1 MKRLLP
7 VLLVGLIMGA
17 DDKKELDQLKG
28 TWTITAFEV
37 GGEGPP
43 EMKGTFTFDGQKL
56 RVKLNEMDHEAT
68 FKIDPGKKPKEID
81 VTPGDGPE
89 AGKVLP
95 GIYSIS
101 KDELKI
107 SLSHEGKERPKSLEG
122 KPEEGNFIMTL
133 KRDK

>member
-28 TWTITAFEV
+28 TWTITACEF
-37 GGEGPP
+37 GGDGPP
-43 EMKGTFTFDGQKL
+43 EMKGTFNFDGEKL
-56 RVKLNEMDHEAT
+56 RVKLNDMDHEGT
-68 FKIDPGKKPKEID
+68 FKIDSGKKPKEID

-89 AGKVLP
+89 AGKVMR

-101 KDELKI
+101 KGELKL
-107 SLSHEGKERPKSLEG
+107 SLAQAEKERPKSLEG
-122 KPEEGNFIMTL
+122 KPAEGCFIMTL